1 MTKKF
6 KTPDMVYSAVGAV
19 IIAIASQIMIPF
31 SAVPFTLQTF
41 GVALTLVAL
50 GGKRG
55 TVSSLVYIL
64 MGAVGI
70 PVFSGFKGG
79 VGHLV
84 SLTGGYIVGFL
95 VMGIVYLI
103 FENALKNKFNKLGY
117 KILALAIGNIFCYVI
132 GTVWFYVVSMKNG
145 SGYGFLGILTLCVFP
160 YIVPDA
166 VKIYVAA
173 VTGKI
178 LRKAISKNEK

>member
-1 MTKKF
+1 MIKKF
-6 KTPDMVYSAVGAV
+6 KTLDMVYSGVGAV

-41 GVALTLVAL
+41 GVALILVAL

-55 TVSSLVYIL
+55 TASTVVYIL
-64 MGAVGI
+64 MGLVGI
-70 PVFSGFKGG
+70 PVFTGFKGG
-79 VGHLV
+79 VSHLV
-84 SLTGGYIVGFL
+84 SYTGGYIVGFL

-103 FENALKNKFNKLGY
+103 FENVLKNKFGKLIY
-117 KILALAIGNIFCYVI
+117 KIFALAIGNICCYI
-132 GTVWFYVVSMKNG
+132 TGTVWFYAVSMKNG

-173 VTGKI
+173 LTGKI
-178 LRKAISKNEK
+178 IKKTIMKNEK